1 MAEIVRSVIERFK
14 KGEATLQEVLDVP
27 DDEIESSYSVG
38 LQLLKMEKFQTA
50 ATVLSSLTVLN
61 PYDVRFWRALA
72 LAILKT
78 NRPKLAITICNAALA
93 VDEDDL
99 PSRLYR
105 AEAAIDANQ
114 TAIAQAD
121 LQRVAQSED
130 KDPKMVPFI
139 TRANT
144 LLRFLAAR

>member
-61 PYDVRFWRALA
+61 PLFVGS
-72 LAILKT
+72 K
-78 NRPKLAITICNAALA
+78 N
-93 VDEDDL
+93 
-99 PSRLYR
+99 
-105 AEAAIDANQ
+105 
-114 TAIAQAD
+114 
-121 LQRVAQSED
+121 
-130 KDPKMVPFI
+130 
-139 TRANT
+139 
-144 LLRFLAAR
+144 